1 MNSKINRSDL
11 KKTPS
16 PRDSGE
22 RGGVRGKRSLY
33 DACPLTL
40 TLSPFAGGEGIIKRA
55 SICIATMLIA
65 GLATAQNYP
74 SKPVRMIVP
83 FPPAGAADI
92 VARHAANGLTEMLG
106 VQFVVENRGGAAGAI
121 GAEAASRAVAD
132 GYTLMM
138 TSSSTMSINPHL
150 SARQSF
156 DPITSFAPIGLVGF
170 ATNVVAVHPSVPA
183 RSIKELIA
191 LAKAKPGVISFA
203 SNGNGTISHLT
214 GELFMQQAGIKM
226 LHVPYKGASGA
237 VIDVL
242 AGQVTLL
249 FAAYP
254 SIAVQE
260 RAGRLRALAVTS
272 LKRMVLAPQLPT
284 VAEAALPGFES
295 NQWWGF
301 YGPASLP
308 AAIVTRLNTELNKVL
323 RSEDLRK
330 KYAVDGIEAAGGTP
344 ADLANYL
351 KTDFDRWGRVV
362 KAAGIK
368 PE

>member
-1 MNSKINRSDL
+1 
-11 KKTPS
+11 
-16 PRDSGE
+16 
-22 RGGVRGKRSLY
+22 V
-33 DACPLTL
+33 
-40 TLSPFAGGEGIIKRA
+40 
-55 SICIATMLIA
+55 SIGIATMLMA

-74 SKPVRMIVP
+74 TKPVRVIVP

-92 VARHAANGLTEMLG
+92 VARHAANGLTETMG

-121 GAEAASRAVAD
+121 GAEAAARAALD
-132 GYTLMM
+132 GYTLMI

-150 SARQSF
+150 SARQTF

-183 RSIKELIA
+183 RSLKELIA
-191 LAKAKPGVISFA
+191 LAKAKPEAISFA

-254 SIAVQE
+254 SIAAQA
-260 RAGRLRALAVTS
+260 RAGKLRALAVTGS
-272 LKRMVLAPQLPT
+272 KRMALAPELPT

-301 YGPASLP
+301 YGPAGLP
-308 AAIVTRLNTELNKVL
+308 AAVVTRLNTELNKVL
-323 RSEDLRK
+323 RSEDLRR
-330 KYAVDGIEAAGGTP
+330 KYAVDGIEAASGTP
-344 ADLANYL
+344 ADLATYL
-351 KTDFDRWGRVV
+351 KTDFDRWARVV

>member
-1 MNSKINRSDL
+1 MNPKS
-11 KKTPS
+11 
-16 PRDSGE
+16 
-22 RGGVRGKRSLY
+22 
-33 DACPLTL
+33 
-40 TLSPFAGGEGIIKRA
+40 FAVVVFSMLA
-55 SICIATMLIA
+55 ATA
-65 GLATAQNYP
+65 AAQNYP
-74 SKPVRMIVP
+74 AKPVRVIVP

-92 VARHAANGLTEMLG
+92 VARHAANGLSEVFG

-121 GAEAASRAVAD
+121 GAEAAARAVAD
-132 GYTLMM
+132 GYTLMI

-150 SARQSF
+150 SARQTY
-156 DPITSFAPIGLVGF
+156 DPLNGFTPVGLVGY

-191 LAKAKPGVISFA
+191 LAKAKPGGISFA

-214 GELFMQQAGIKM
+214 GELFMQQAGVKM
-226 LHVPYKGASGA
+226 LHVPYKGAAGA

-254 SIAVQE
+254 SIAVQA
-260 RAGRLRALAVTS
+260 RAGKLRALAVTS
-272 LKRMVLAPQLPT
+272 LKRMALAPELPT

-295 NQWWGF
+295 NQWWGL
-301 YGPASLP
+301 YGPLGLP
-308 AAIVTRLNTELNKVL
+308 AAVVGRLNTELNKVL

-330 KYAVDGIEAAGGTP
+330 KYAVDGIEAANGTP
-344 ADLANYL
+344 ADLATYL
-351 KTDFDRWGRVV
+351 KNDYDRWARVV
-362 KAAGIK
+362 KAAAIK